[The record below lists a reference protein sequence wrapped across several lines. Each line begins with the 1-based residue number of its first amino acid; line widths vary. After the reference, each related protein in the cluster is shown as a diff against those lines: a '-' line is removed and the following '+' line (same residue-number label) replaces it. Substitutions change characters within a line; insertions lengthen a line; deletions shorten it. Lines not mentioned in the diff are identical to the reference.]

1 MVNSQLWARFS
12 RNKFSLDSK
21 PTIQVEF
28 QTKTLH
34 VDNKTIKSQTW
45 DTAGQEMSVYFFNFS
60 MFGIFLEFCLFFH
73 FIVQSM
79 KI

>member
-45 DTAGQEMSVYFFNFS
+45 DTAGQEMYRAVTNAYYRGVVGTMLVYD
-60 MFGIFLEFCLFFH
+60 LTKR
-73 FIVQSM
+73 Q
-79 KI
+79 